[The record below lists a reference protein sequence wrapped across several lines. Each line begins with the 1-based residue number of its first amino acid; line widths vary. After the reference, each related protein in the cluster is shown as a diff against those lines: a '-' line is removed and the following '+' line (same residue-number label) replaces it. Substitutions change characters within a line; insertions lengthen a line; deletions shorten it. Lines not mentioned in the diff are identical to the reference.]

1 MKTVEEFIK
10 EIENTDVLQNELK
23 AVKDKNALA
32 EFLKKHGCDADV
44 KEFMAFVRSQSEG
57 EIGDDEAASV
67 AGGIPLFLTPPQQ

>member
-32 EFLKKHGCDADV
+32 EFLKKNNVGAAVEEFV
-44 KEFMAFVRSQSEG
+44 KQLKNLSERSR
-57 EIGDDEAASV
+57 AAKLSK
-67 AGGIPLFLTPPQQ
+67 TS

>member
-32 EFLKKHGCDADV
+32 EFLKKNNVGAAVEEFV
-44 KEFMAFVRSQSEG
+44 KAFKAKHETEG
-57 EIGDDEAASV
+57 EINDDEKLEKV
-67 AGGIPLFLTPPQQ
+67 AGGFLWW